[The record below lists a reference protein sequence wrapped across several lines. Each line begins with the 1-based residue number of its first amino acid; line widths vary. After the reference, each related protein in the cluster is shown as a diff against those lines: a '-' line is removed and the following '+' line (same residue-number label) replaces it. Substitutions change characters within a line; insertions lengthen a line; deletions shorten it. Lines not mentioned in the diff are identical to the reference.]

1 MHCSD
6 PQAFVKYSNEIDYI
20 YEIIDEYNP
29 NKKLKILIAF
39 DCIIADKFNN
49 KFNPIFIGG
58 GGEGG

>member
-29 NKKLKILIAF
+29 NKKFKILIAF
-39 DCIIADKFNN
+39 DCIIAD
-49 KFNPIFIGG
+49 
-58 GGEGG
+58 